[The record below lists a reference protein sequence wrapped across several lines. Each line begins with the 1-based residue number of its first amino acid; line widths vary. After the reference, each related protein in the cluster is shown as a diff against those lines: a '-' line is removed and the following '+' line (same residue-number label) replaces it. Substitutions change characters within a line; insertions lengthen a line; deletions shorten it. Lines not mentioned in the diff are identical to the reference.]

1 MPGPYTPSGPFTNGA
16 APGLSASLF
25 NNLEAYIAWA
35 EGDASAQVTVTGTTA
50 GSATCYQ
57 FLQGGLKGFFLYF
70 NGYRN
75 STATEQLLA
84 LPVGFTTYAGWIAF
98 GGIPQTHIYVGSTQ
112 QNGKITV
119 VTGFPAPPG
128 AGGVSALN
136 NQMNGFQFGDM
147 LTAFDHIGLG
157 VSMAQAASGGLL
169 MIGI

>member
-1 MPGPYTPSGPFTNGA
+1 MPGPFSPFGPWVNGSP
-16 APGLSASLF
+16 PGVQASWL
-25 NNLEAYIAWA
+25 NNVESWIAQT
-35 EGDASAQVTVTGTTA
+35 EGDASSQVTVTGTTA

-57 FLQGGLKGFFLYF
+57 FFQGGLKGFFLYF

-112 QNGKITV
+112 QNGKIEV
-119 VTGFPAPPG
+119 ITGFPVLPG
-128 AGGVSALN
+128 AGAVTGN
-136 NQMNGFQFGDM
+136 QNQMNGFQLGDI

-157 VSMAQAASGGLL
+157 VSQGQAYTAGVLV
-169 MIGI
+169 IGI